1 MAIEKSD
8 WGCALSTSQSRC
20 VLSLALQA
28 FESLFDHFRYYY
40 ANDTPAAPV
49 DIDDEEERPT
59 VDALVFSA
67 GLTVLA
73 GGSKSA
79 KIACGFTLFDADGDG
94 ALTAPEFM
102 RLIQAYIIALLALGQ
117 HNDLPAEAP
126 GDAAQY
132 ICDRIFAE
140 SDDCASR
147 GVISHA
153 AFGEWYNGCGY
164 SVIPWLELLDLQK
177 WQFISRPQG
186 E

>member
-1 MAIEKSD
+1 MLYL
-8 WGCALSTSQSRC
+8 AL
-20 VLSLALQA
+20 LQA

-40 ANDTPAAPV
+40 ASDS
-49 DIDDEEERPT
+49 IGHDDEQEEEEHPT

-67 GLTVLA
+67 GLTVLS

-164 SVIPWLELLDLQK
+164 SVIPWLELLDLRK
-177 WQFISRPQG
+177 WQFISRPPQPQG
-186 E
+186 EE